1 MLPLKCKTLRS
12 INRNWAQKFF
22 TKFIYKITNRIALN
36 LIDQIN
42 EVERRKTTKT
52 KKTKTAIHVKYTHS
66 ILTSNGYTLILPL
79 KVRLFFLNIGGKIS
93 IPPIFLSR
101 GI

>member
-1 MLPLKCKTLRS
+1 M
-12 INRNWAQKFF
+12 
-22 TKFIYKITNRIALN
+22 N

-93 IPPIFLSR
+93 IPQFF
-101 GI
+101 